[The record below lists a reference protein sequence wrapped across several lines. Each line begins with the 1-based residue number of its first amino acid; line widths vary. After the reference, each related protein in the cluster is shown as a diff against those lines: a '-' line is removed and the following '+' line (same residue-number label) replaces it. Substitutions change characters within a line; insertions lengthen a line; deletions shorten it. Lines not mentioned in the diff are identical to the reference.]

1 MYLLIRLYPLVE
13 WYIYRLPTKLREN
26 KVFIGAYLF
35 TKWGGGSPSGHYPWC
50 LGSHPHPPRTSDL
63 GPPATN
69 IGRPTLKTCSNLF
82 TWGPPLFE
90 WHLVVAL
97 RHVRFASGRYASYW
111 NAFLSSSYSHV
122 TDITFVYLSVVCRLV
137 SQYCETPRE
146 H

>member
-13 WYIYRLPTKLREN
+13 WYIYRLQTKLRED

-35 TKWGGGSPSGHYPWC
+35 TKGGGSPSGHYSWC
-50 LGSHPHPPRTSDL
+50 LGSHPTCHGHQTWDL
-63 GPPATN
+63 PLLISG
-69 IGRPTLKTCSNLF
+69 GPTLKTCSNLF

-97 RHVRFASGRYASYW
+97 RHVRFASGRYTSYW

-122 TDITFVYLSVVCRLV
+122 TNITFVYLSVVCRLV
-137 SQYCETPRE
+137 SQYCGTPRE